1 MSINKEKT
9 KFNTFRLPTKKKI
22 CSCTHN
28 EYSED
33 LKIPKAIDGV
43 PIELENILTFK
54 EYERIVK
61 TCKRIIS
68 LKMFTDKLY
77 YITFAMGIAAFFLY
91 FPFLYT
97 RRKLLILAM
106 IAVVSFILLV
116 GLALSRLTIIKLKAK
131 LDQKIQILNNEF
143 KEKNIIIER
152 EVKKEQV
159 SSMRTKNHIL
169 INIIYNI
176 QLIADQSNS
185 TKTEESLQKEIKK
198 EIQVIEK
205 SPIDN
210 LIKNNN
216 NNSNNDNNNNNSS
229 YTQLNISKLQQPQ
242 SQPIEIKIKNKNNDY
257 QKIEYSI
264 EIIKDF
270 NVNLKNVDDHDDDD
284 NDVEIEMDSM
294 NKANF
299 EMVSNIYS
307 DDKAPL
313 IV

>member
-9 KFNTFRLPTKKKI
+9 KFNTFRLPTKIKI

-33 LKIPKAIDGV
+33 LKIPKEIDGV

-61 TCKRIIS
+61 TCKRVIS

-106 IAVVSFILLV
+106 IAVVSSILLV

-176 QLIADQSNS
+176 QLIEDQSNS
-185 TKTEESLQKEIKK
+185 TKAEESLQKEIKK
-198 EIQVIEK
+198 EIQVIDK
-205 SPIDN
+205 NPIDN
-210 LIKNNN
+210 LINNN
-216 NNSNNDNNNNNSS
+216 VNNNTSS

-270 NVNLKNVDDHDDDD
+270 NVNLKNVDDGDN